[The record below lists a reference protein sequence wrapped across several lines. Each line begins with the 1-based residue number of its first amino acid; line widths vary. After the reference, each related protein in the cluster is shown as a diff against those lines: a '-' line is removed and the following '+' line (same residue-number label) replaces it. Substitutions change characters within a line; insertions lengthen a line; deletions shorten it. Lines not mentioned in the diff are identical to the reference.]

1 MHSIGL
7 LLEQPIKKR
16 KFDGDKDDENC
27 RNQQRSVTVRLFSE
41 AGKELSEA
49 PVVVLASTTAEQL
62 QSLYHQ
68 LLRNQKQPKDT
79 NAGEEEDDDE
89 LAAPVQFRTAA
100 DEPNGRNW
108 TEIVD
113 SLLDSL
119 PPEQLFVEKPLEL
132 VCLPQAVFRVRPV
145 TRCAA
150 SLPGHGEPVLSVQFS
165 PDGSCLA
172 SGSGDRTVRLWD
184 LHTNLPK
191 QTLSG
196 HSDWVLCIGW
206 SPDGRAL
213 ASACKSGVVRV
224 WDARSGA
231 QRRVLNGHQ
240 KWVNAI
246 AWQPLH
252 VASDA
257 ECRLLASA
265 GWDKTIR
272 IWDIQLGATVRVLSG
287 HNASVTAIR
296 WGGCGLIYSG
306 SQDRTVKVWRA
317 DDGTLCRTLTGHG
330 HWINTLSLSCDYVL
344 RLGFFSA
351 EAQSK
356 GQPVLSPSD
365 ESSPQKVFESSRRPI
380 GGTARVGVGRL
391 HHVFVGAG
399 REEAANCAAYRPSTV
414 GQPGPIFA
422 GHAHHRLRFFRQ
434 IDQTLGRTHWQIH
447 RHSTRPCGPGLPN
460 CLVLRRPPSRLG
472 LSRFD
477 AEGLEHP
484 DHQIDVGFAWPWR
497 RSVRGGLESKRRK
510 CGQWGQRQI
519 AKVVEEIINIHCF
532 C

>member
-100 DEPNGRNW
+100 EEPNGRNW

-356 GQPVLSPSD
+356 GQPVLSPSN
-365 ESSPQKVFESSRRPI
+365 ESLPQKLTSDAKRRYLKALGDPSVERLVSGSDDFTMFLWEPGEKKQPIARLTGHQQLVNQVQFSPDTRTIASASFDKSIKLWDGRTGKFIATLRGHVAPVYQIAWSSD
-380 GGTARVGVGRL
+380 GRL
-391 HHVFVGAG
+391 LVSGSADSTLKVWNIRTTKLMLDLPGHGDEVFAVDW
-399 REEAANCAAYRPSTV
+399 S
-414 GQPGPIFA
+414 
-422 GHAHHRLRFFRQ
+422 
-434 IDQTLGRTHWQIH
+434 
-447 RHSTRPCGPGLPN
+447 PN
-460 CLVLRRPPSRLG
+460 GENVAS
-472 LSRFD
+472 
-477 AEGLEHP
+477 
-484 DHQIDVGFAWPWR
+484 
-497 RSVRGGLESKRRK
+497 GGKDKLLKLWKR
-510 CGQWGQRQI
+510 
-519 AKVVEEIINIHCF
+519 
-532 C
+532 